1 MKVFCGTDIIE
12 VKRMEESAENL
23 GPKFLARI
31 FTENEIK
38 YCEQKKDGQIST
50 LCSKVCSQRSD
61 I

>member
-31 FTENEIK
+31 FTENE
-38 YCEQKKDGQIST
+38 KDGQIST